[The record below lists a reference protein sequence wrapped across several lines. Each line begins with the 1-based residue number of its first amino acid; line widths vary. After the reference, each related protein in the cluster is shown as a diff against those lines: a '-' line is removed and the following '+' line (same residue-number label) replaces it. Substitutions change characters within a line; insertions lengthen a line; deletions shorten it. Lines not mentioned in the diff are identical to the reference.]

1 MKQLSKPEEEEKNRF
16 DGAFTKIWNNPVG
29 KVSVIVVASL
39 GLVLAVGGI
48 FKAGAFTL
56 NAYKDFR
63 DANRR

>member
-1 MKQLSKPEEEEKNRF
+1 MKKSSKSEEEEKNRF
-16 DGAFTKIWNNPVG
+16 DGALTKIWNNPVG
-29 KVSVIVVASL
+29 KASVIAVAFL
-39 GLVLAVGGI
+39 GIVLAVGGI